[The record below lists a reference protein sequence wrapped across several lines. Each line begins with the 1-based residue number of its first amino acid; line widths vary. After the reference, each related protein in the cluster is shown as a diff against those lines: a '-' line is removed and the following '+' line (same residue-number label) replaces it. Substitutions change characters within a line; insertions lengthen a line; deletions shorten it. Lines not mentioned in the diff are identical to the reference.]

1 MGDAKDRRY
10 RADVVI
16 VGAGLAGLAAAS
28 ELLDQNKDVLI
39 IERDL
44 PEHLGG
50 LAKLSFGGVC
60 MVGTPYQKK
69 AGIADSAELAMT
81 DWFRYGEIPESE
93 HWPRRWVEKYVN
105 ESDRWIYS
113 YLNGIGVKF
122 LPVVNWP
129 ERGMFVRGN
138 SVPRWHIAWGTGY
151 GIIEQVVKHLFSHR
165 NANKLR
171 IEYGHRVEELIREAD
186 GIGCRGALE
195 KDVPDAGASF
205 VATGDALI
213 IAAGGIC
220 GGDLSYLRTKWSDAP
235 KRLLNGSHR
244 YADGTV
250 HEAALRFGANL
261 THLEKQWHYA
271 AGIATKEPIVP
282 HHGLSLVPPRSA
294 LWVNAH
300 GDRIGPHPNVG
311 YTDTH
316 YLVQNI
322 LKEPGSFSYQVMNYK
337 IAIKELA
344 VSGSEHMTAFR
355 NKSKLGLIK
364 GLLFGNRA
372 LLERLKR
379 ESDDVFI
386 AGSIDELVTS
396 INAVEKEYTMD
407 KAKLTGAIR
416 QFDAEIERGEKYI
429 GDEQLRRM
437 LNHRTYRGDRMR
449 MSWMQ
454 KIDDA
459 KAYPL
464 VAFRESILSRKSLGG
479 IQTDLQSR
487 VLDKSGEPIPGLYA
501 AGEAA
506 GYGGGGIHGMRSLEG
521 TFLGGCIIT
530 GRVAGNTAG
539 GRQ

>member
-1 MGDAKDRRY
+1 MGDAKNRSY
-10 RADVVI
+10 RADVLI

-39 IERDL
+39 LDRDL
-44 PEHLGG
+44 PENLGG

-69 AGIADSAELAMT
+69 ARIADSAELAMA
-81 DWFRYGEIPESE
+81 DWLRYGEIDESE
-93 HWPRRWVEKYVN
+93 YWPRRWVEFYVN
-105 ESDRWIYS
+105 ECHRWIYS
-113 YLNGIGVKF
+113 YLDGIGVKF

-129 ERGMFVRGN
+129 ERGMFIRGN

-151 GIIEQVVKHLFSHR
+151 GIVEQVLKHLFSHR
-165 NANKLR
+165 NAAKLR
-171 IEYGHRVEELIREAD
+171 IEYGHRVEEFVREPT
-186 GIGCRGALE
+186 GIGCRGRLE
-195 KDVPDAGASF
+195 DTVDGAGAEF
-205 VATGDALI
+205 LATADAMI

-220 GGDLSYLRTKWSDAP
+220 GGDLSYLRKHWPEAP

-250 HEAALRFGANL
+250 HEAASRLGANL
-261 THLEKQWHYA
+261 THLDKQWHYA
-271 AGIATKEPIVP
+271 AGIATKQPIVP

-294 LWVNAH
+294 LWVNAL

-316 YLVQNI
+316 FLVQNI

-355 NKSKLGLIK
+355 NKSKLGLLK
-364 GLLFGNRA
+364 GILFGNRA
-372 LLERLKR
+372 LLERLQR

-386 AGSIDELVTS
+386 ASSVDELVTK
-396 INAVEKEYTMD
+396 INSAEKEFKMD
-407 KAKLTGAIR
+407 RERLLHAIE
-416 QFDAEIERGEKYI
+416 QFDAEIERGEAFI
-429 GDEQLRRM
+429 GDEQLRRL
-437 LNHRTYRGDRMR
+437 LNHRTYRGDRIR

-454 KIDDA
+454 KINDPG
-459 KAYPL
+459 AYPL

-487 VLDKSGEPIPGLYA
+487 VLDRNGNPIPGLFA

-506 GYGGGGIHGMRSLEG
+506 GYGGGGIHGKRSLEG

-530 GRVAGNTAG
+530 GRVAGATAG
-539 GRQ
+539 GKQ

>member
-1 MGDAKDRRY
+1 
-10 RADVVI
+10 
-16 VGAGLAGLAAAS
+16 
-28 ELLDQNKDVLI
+28 
-39 IERDL
+39 
-44 PEHLGG
+44 
-50 LAKLSFGGVC
+50 
-60 MVGTPYQKK
+60 
-69 AGIADSAELAMT
+69 
-81 DWFRYGEIPESE
+81 
-93 HWPRRWVEKYVN
+93 
-105 ESDRWIYS
+105 
-113 YLNGIGVKF
+113 
-122 LPVVNWP
+122 
-129 ERGMFVRGN
+129 
-138 SVPRWHIAWGTGY
+138 
-151 GIIEQVVKHLFSHR
+151 
-165 NANKLR
+165 
-171 IEYGHRVEELIREAD
+171 
-186 GIGCRGALE
+186 
-195 KDVPDAGASF
+195 
-205 VATGDALI
+205 
-213 IAAGGIC
+213 
-220 GGDLSYLRTKWSDAP
+220 
-235 KRLLNGSHR
+235 
-244 YADGTV
+244 
-250 HEAALRFGANL
+250 
-261 THLEKQWHYA
+261 
-271 AGIATKEPIVP
+271 
-282 HHGLSLVPPRSA
+282 
-294 LWVNAH
+294 
-300 GDRIGPHPNVG
+300 
-311 YTDTH
+311 
-316 YLVQNI
+316 
-322 LKEPGSFSYQVMNYK
+322 
-337 IAIKELA
+337 
-344 VSGSEHMTAFR
+344 
-355 NKSKLGLIK
+355 
-364 GLLFGNRA
+364 A

-386 AGSIDELVTS
+386 AGSIDELVAS